1 MLKTYYI
8 TVENGN
14 FKKVYKTQATKRTIA
29 EKKVLNEANKWF
41 DGNFSILAVTVEI
54 HNVKFKVNLD

>member
-1 MLKTYYI
+1 MLKTYHI
-8 TVENGN
+8 TVENGYC
-14 FKKVYKTQATKRTIA
+14 KKVYKTQATKRTIA
-29 EKKVLNEANKWF
+29 EKKVLHEANRLF

>member
-8 TVENGN
+8 TVENGYC
-14 FKKVYKTQATKRTIA
+14 KKVYKTQATKRAIA
-29 EKKVLNEANKWF
+29 EKKVLHEANKWF
-41 DGNFSILAVTVEI
+41 DSNFSILAVTVEI